1 VYFTCSQVF
10 SLSPHW
16 TFVAVLL
23 AAQPTGVNAYL
34 FAEHYSSA
42 QALATTT
49 VFLSTA
55 FSLLVLP
62 VLLYLREVAWF

>member
-34 FAEHYSSA
+34 FAERYSSA
-42 QALATTT
+42 LTLATTT

-55 FSLLVLP
+55 FSLLALP
-62 VLLYLREVAWF
+62 VLLYLREVGWF

>member
-34 FAEHYSSA
+34 FAERYSS
-42 QALATTT
+42 ALATTT

-55 FSLLVLP
+55 FSLLALP
-62 VLLYLREVAWF
+62 VLLYLREVGWF